1 MGYNRPVQSYLLTL
15 RVGRYRGH
23 RRRDMNGHGSR
34 FIYKDLHGQ
43 AHYESNHHGL
53 ASVGGG
59 EAVSSK
65 PPYQLETVT

>member
-1 MGYNRPVQSYLLTL
+1 
-15 RVGRYRGH
+15 
-23 RRRDMNGHGSR
+23 MNGHGSR

-43 AHYESNHHGL
+43 AHYESNHHRL